1 MSSAKKLDEEYADLI
16 ADEINEGVKIIEARS
31 GEEVD
36 ASLDRM
42 DVVLCEG
49 QPPEELL
56 NLAIDKG
63 YLQLIY
69 PDAKGF
75 DKELKASAK
84 LALNPRMIIE
94 NPIST
99 ILSAKNAG
107 PESEKDLTLI
117 NVNFSEA
124 REKHNILEKLN
135 ETLDGLKISTSLR
148 ADIVVVAD
156 ELVTNAIFNAPFVDK
171 DNSDPGAAREN
182 PNVAMENGKMGEF
195 FCGADDER
203 IVIGCRD
210 PYGRLNVMKLLEK
223 VRRCYETSVA
233 ENMNMTGK
241 GGAGIGSYM
250 IFNSST
256 SYFVVVD
263 EDKITLV
270 CSVLPLKGSSRA
282 RQEAPKNLHYVVL
295 KEEGKE

>member
-1 MSSAKKLDEEYADLI
+1 MSSVKNLEQDYADLI
-16 ADEINEGVKIIEARS
+16 AEEMGEGVKIIEARA
-31 GEEVD
+31 GESVET
-36 ASLDRM
+36 SLDRM

-84 LALNPRMIIE
+84 LALNPRMLIE

-99 ILSAKNAG
+99 ILAPKNVG
-107 PESEKDLTLI
+107 PDAEKDHTLLNI
-117 NVNFSEA
+117 KFSGA
-124 REKHNILEKLN
+124 REKHNILEELN
-135 ETLDGLKISTSLR
+135 RVLDELKTSTSLR

-171 DNSDPGAAREN
+171 TNAESGASREDGDIT
-182 PNVAMENGKMGEF
+182 MEDGKFGEF
-195 FCGADDER
+195 FCGADEER

-210 PYGRLNVMKLLEK
+210 PYGRLNVMKLLER
-223 VRRCYETSVA
+223 VRKCYETSIA
-233 ENMNMTGK
+233 ENMNMNGK

-295 KEEGKE
+295 KEEGDE

>member
-1 MSSAKKLDEEYADLI
+1 MSTAKKMNNEYAEII
-16 ADEINEGVKIIEARS
+16 ADEIGEGVKIIEARP
-31 GEEVD
+31 GEDVD
-36 ASLDRM
+36 GSYDRM
-42 DVVLCEG
+42 DVVLCDG
-49 QPPEELL
+49 QLPAELL
-56 NLAIDKG
+56 TLAIEKG
-63 YLQLIY
+63 YLQLIH
-69 PDAKGF
+69 PEAKGF

-84 LALNPRMIIE
+84 LALNPRLIIE

-99 ILSAKNAG
+99 ILSPNSAG
-107 PESEKDLTLI
+107 AEKEKEHSLLE
-117 NVNFSEA
+117 VQFSEA
-124 REKHNILEKLN
+124 REKHNILDQLN
-135 ETLDGLKISTSLR
+135 GTLDDLSVSTSLR
-148 ADIVVVAD
+148 ADIVTVAD
-156 ELVTNAIFNAPFVDK
+156 ELLTNAIFNAPFVDK
-171 DNSDPGAAREN
+171 SNKESGAPREN
-182 PNVAMENGKMGEF
+182 PDVGMEDGKTGEF

-210 PYGRLNVMKLLEK
+210 PYGRLNVIKLLEK

-233 ENMNMTGK
+233 ENMNMTGR

-263 EDKITLV
+263 EDRITLV

-295 KEEGKE
+295 KEGKE